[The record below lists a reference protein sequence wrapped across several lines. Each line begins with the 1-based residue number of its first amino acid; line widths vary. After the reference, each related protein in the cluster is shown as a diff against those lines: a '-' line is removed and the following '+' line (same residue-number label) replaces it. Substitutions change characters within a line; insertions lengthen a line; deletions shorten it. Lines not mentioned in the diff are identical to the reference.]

1 MCINTINEIKEIL
14 VKSGYEKELNDIL
27 FIEDIE
33 PLDLEPI
40 EFEPLDLDFEPLD
53 LDFEPLEFDEL
64 Y

>member
-1 MCINTINEIKEIL
+1 MCINTINEMKQIL
-14 VKSGYEKELNDIL
+14 INAGYEKELNDIL

-33 PLDLEPI
+33 PLDLD
-40 EFEPLDLDFEPLD
+40 FEPLDLGFDFEPLD

>member
-1 MCINTINEIKEIL
+1 MCIDTINEIKQIL
-14 VKSGYEKELNDIL
+14 IDSGYEKELNDIL

-33 PLDLEPI
+33 L
-40 EFEPLDLDFEPLD
+40 LDLDFEPLD